1 MFLRVRRLEWVVDDF
16 CLAWRSINHFKK
28 EKRPPVGGSGKR
40 FWGLPLGQFT
50 KPEDGRRRL
59 PVREFLFRRL
69 ARVMCDVCAG
79 NAQVRQFTVGQ
90 VGQLVIGLTVALP
103 GVVFANY

>member
-40 FWGLPLGQFT
+40 FWGLPLGQFHET
-50 KPEDGRRRL
+50 GRW
-59 PVREFLFRRL
+59 EEE
-69 ARVMCDVCAG
+69 
-79 NAQVRQFTVGQ
+79 TS
-90 VGQLVIGLTVALP
+90 
-103 GVVFANY
+103 GV